1 MFSKLYRIFSEKI
14 QIFKMAYNSSMYEM
28 AQKVQ
33 LTLFPP
39 MFPDLVTA
47 DGVGCK

>member
-1 MFSKLYRIFSEKI
+1 MLRKISRIFSEKI

-39 MFPDLVTA
+39 MFLDLVTT